1 MTMHL
6 LPIYFNDLKQRK
18 VKKKPQAALSKLEL
32 SKVQHQLFIQKM
44 TGGKKAD
51 KKILEQEWRREYRE
65 TMQPDMSDY
74 HSNGIG
80 TGIAAKPEPKVYTGK
95 NLMGIATMHKS
106 NMVPVFNSQ
115 DAEDISKMRRG

>member
-6 LPIYFNDLKQRK
+6 LPVYFNDLKQRR
-18 VKKKPQAALSKLEL
+18 VKKKPQAVLSKLEL
-32 SKVQHQLFIQKM
+32 SKVQHQLFIEKM

-51 KKILEQEWRREYRE
+51 KKILERDWRRDYQA

-74 HSNGIG
+74 RSGG
-80 TGIAAKPEPKVYTGK
+80 MTTSSAPKPEPKVYTGG

-106 NMVPVFNSQ
+106 NMVPVFNTQ

>member
-1 MTMHL
+1 MHL

-18 VKKKPQAALSKLEL
+18 VNKKPQAALSKLEL
-32 SKVQHQLFIQKM
+32 SKVQHQLFIEKM

-51 KKILEQEWRREYRE
+51 KKILDKEWRCEYRE
-65 TMQPDMSDY
+65 TMQPDLSGY
-74 HSNGIG
+74 RSNGIG
-80 TGIAAKPEPKVYTGK
+80 HGVAAKPEPKVYTGK

>member
-18 VKKKPQAALSKLEL
+18 VKKKPQAALSKLEM

-51 KKILEQEWRREYRE
+51 KKILEREWRREYRE
-65 TMQPDMSDY
+65 TMQPDLSDY

-80 TGIAAKPEPKVYTGK
+80 SGIAAKPEPKVYTGK

-106 NMVPVFNSQ
+106 NMVPVFSSQ

>member
-18 VKKKPQAALSKLEL
+18 AKKKSYAALSKLEL
-32 SKVQHQLFIQKM
+32 SKMQHQLYIEKM

-51 KKILEQEWRREYRE
+51 KKILERDWRREYQA
-65 TMQPDMSDY
+65 TMQPDMADY
-74 HSNGIG
+74 RSGG
-80 TGIAAKPEPKVYTGK
+80 MTTSSAPRPEPKVYTGG

-106 NMVPVFNSQ
+106 NMVPVFNTQ

>member
-6 LPIYFNDLKQRK
+6 LPVYFNDLKVRK
-18 VKKKPQAALSKLEL
+18 AKKKPTASMSKLEL
-32 SKVQHQLFIQKM
+32 SKFKHEMFVAKM

-51 KKILEQEWRREYRE
+51 RKILDSEWRREYRE
-65 TMQPDMSDY
+65 TMQPNRDDYVSAGMS
-74 HSNGIG
+74 SSS
-80 TGIAAKPEPKVYTGK
+80 APKPEAKVYTGG
-95 NLMGIATMHKS
+95 NLKGIATMHKS